1 MTVSYLSK
9 FPLQLLSALLALG
22 AGVGGQWANAVG
34 TPAGTNITNIATASY
49 EPLAPGGATT
59 AQSNL
64 VSTTVQALCAVSITP
79 NGSVLAP
86 GQTVTLLPGENT
98 TFRYTLVNAGNSAA
112 TLGVVGRIE
121 TESIF
126 TPVLGVYHDL
136 NNNGVV
142 DTNEPSV
149 SSVDLPADGNATLL
163 VLVSTDQ
170 SARREAFVNLIGSCA
185 GDNSA
190 TDVDNVSRVTVGPPP
205 VLAVDKIFTPALV
218 RPGSETTVTVNTVN
232 GGQGDS
238 REVILTDLLTD
249 QLALGL
255 TFVAGSA
262 SVGNKVAD
270 AVLEYSA
277 DGINWQATEPAQ
289 VRGVRVRV
297 PTLKADA
304 RLSLSFR
311 MLAGPSAENRMIPN
325 VATATTGGKQSSG
338 TATADVRYL
347 PAVAIGPE
355 GNPEAPEGTPA
366 DSQSKP
372 FAVVGQLVCFDHT
385 VKNTG
390 DVRDNFTVTVTY
402 PQGAAKAE
410 FLNASGGPLVQ
421 PLILDPGQT
430 ALVRVCYTPTQAG
443 PIDAL
448 LTVKGDRGT
457 SNQTRDLIASVEGG
471 LPELVKSSSVAAN
484 ITVATGDKITYTLS
498 VRNPYTRPLT
508 NVVVSDPVPAHTDFV
523 KASERG
529 VVAGT
534 VGTQAV
540 TWNLGTLQ
548 PGETRTLTMET
559 VVSGRAIDGE
569 ELKNIF
575 NLVST
580 ELPAPIASN
589 EVKTPVWSAR
599 LVIVKEVSAKVATY
613 GDRLTY
619 TLRIRNLSPT
629 TEIVDAT
636 ITDNPAVGLEYIAGT
651 TTLVGAHY
659 ADPTVAVGGTA
670 GSTLK
675 WKVAVIPAN
684 GEIVLTYATR
694 VTPQATGT
702 LINTV
707 EVVGN
712 GAGGPNR
719 AIASNRAEASTRLDP
734 LKFAP
739 LGDVLGIVYIDRNRN
754 GLYEEGFD
762 TPVDRA
768 RVIMAGGRLA
778 LTDTAGLYHFA
789 NVQYGAQAFRLDPN
803 TTPYPP
809 LKVPADGDLSGTQTV
824 HVRGL
829 TSVDFPLA
837 PLGGD
842 INVLRQTVLIVGAVR
857 VEKLVM
863 PFTDGYLVNLKITSP
878 NALPDFV
885 LTDPLPAGATLKE
898 GRNSLT
904 GTLNAGETNHTYRFE
919 GPGEARAATTDPLVS
934 WRY

>member
-1 MTVSYLSK
+1 M
-9 FPLQLLSALLALG
+9 SALLALG
-22 AGVGGQWANAVG
+22 ACAGGQWANAAG
-34 TPAGTNITNIATASY
+34 TPAGTTITNIATGSF
-49 EPLAPGGATT
+49 EPLVPGGPTT

-64 VSTTVQALCAVSITP
+64 VSTTVQAVCAVSITP

-86 GQTVTLLPGENT
+86 GQSATLLPGETT
-98 TFRYTLVNAGNSAA
+98 TFKYTIVNAGNTPSV
-112 TLGVVGRIE
+112 LGVVGRVE
-121 TESIF
+121 TASTF
-126 TPVLGVYHDL
+126 TPVLGVYNDL
-136 NNNGVV
+136 NNNGGV
-142 DTNEPSV
+142 DANEPVV
-149 SSVDLPADGNATLL
+149 SSVDLPADGSANLL
-163 VLVSTDQ
+163 VVVSTDQ
-170 SARREAFVNLIGSCA
+170 SARAEAFINLIGSC
-185 GDNSA
+185 GGVGGA
-190 TDVDNVSRVTVGPPP
+190 TDADNVSRITVGPPP
-205 VLAVDKIFTPALV
+205 ELAVDKSFSPALV
-218 RPGSETTVTVNTVN
+218 RPGTESTVTVNTVN

-238 REVILTDLLTD
+238 REVVLTDILTD

-255 TFVAGSA
+255 TFVTGSA
-262 SVGNKVAD
+262 SVSNNAVG
-270 AVLEYSA
+270 AVLDYSA
-277 DGINWQATEPAQ
+277 DGTTWQATEPAQ

-297 PTLKADA
+297 PTLAAGA

-311 MLAGPSAENRMIPN
+311 MLAGPTAENRMIPN
-325 VATATTGGKQSSG
+325 VATAITGGTIVTG

-355 GNPEAPEGTPA
+355 GNPEAPEGTAA
-366 DSQSKP
+366 DSQSKT
-372 FAVVGQLVCFDHT
+372 FAVVGQVVCFDHT

-421 PLILDPGQT
+421 PLVLDPGQT
-430 ALVRVCYTPTQAG
+430 AFVRVCYTPTQAG
-443 PIDAL
+443 ALGAL
-448 LTVKGDRGT
+448 LTVNGDRGT
-457 SNQTRDLIASVEGG
+457 SNQTRDLIAAVEGG
-471 LPELVKSSSVAAN
+471 LPELVKTSSVAAN
-484 ITVATGDKITYTLS
+484 VTVATGDKITYTLS

-508 NVVVSDPVPAHTDFV
+508 NVVISDPVPAHTDFV
-523 KASERG
+523 KASDSG
-529 VVAGT
+529 TVAGAA
-534 VGTQAV
+534 GTQAV
-540 TWNLGTLQ
+540 TWNLGTLH
-548 PGETRTLTMET
+548 PGETRTLTMDT
-559 VVSGRAIDGE
+559 VVSSRAVDGE

-575 NLVST
+575 NLVSS
-580 ELPAPIASN
+580 ELPAPVASN

-599 LVIVKEVSAKVATY
+599 LVITKEVNAKVATY

-629 TEIVDAT
+629 TAIVDAT

-651 TTLVGAHY
+651 TTLAGAAY
-659 ADPTVAVGGTA
+659 PDPTVTNAAST
-670 GSTLK
+670 GSTLN
-675 WKVAVIPAN
+675 WKVTVIPAG

-694 VTPQATGT
+694 ITPQAVGT

-707 EVVGN
+707 SVIGN

-719 AIASNRAEASTRLDP
+719 AIASNRAEAVTRLDP

-739 LGDVLGIVYIDRNRN
+739 LGDVVGIVYIDRNRN

-778 LTDTAGLYHFA
+778 LTDPDGRYHFF
-789 NVQYGAQAFRLDPN
+789 NVQYGTQAFRLDPN

-809 LKVPADGDLSGTQTV
+809 LKLPADGDLSGTQTV

-842 INVLRQTVLIVGAVR
+842 INVLRRTLLIAGDVR
-857 VEKLVM
+857 VEKLVI
-863 PFTDGYLVNLKITSP
+863 PVTGGYVVNLKITSP
-878 NALPDFV
+878 ISLEEFV
-885 LTDPLPAGATLKE
+885 LTDPLPAGAVLKE
-898 GRNSLT
+898 GRNGLT
-904 GTLNAGETNHTYRFE
+904 GTLTAGETNLTYRLE
-919 GPGEARAATTDPLVS
+919 GPGEDRAATTDPFVS

>member
-9 FPLQLLSALLALG
+9 SPLQLLSGLLALG
-22 AGVGGQWANAVG
+22 ACAGGQWANAAG
-34 TPAGTNITNIATASY
+34 TPAGTNITNIATGTF
-49 EPLAPGGATT
+49 EPLVPGGPST

-64 VSTTVQALCAVSITP
+64 VTTTVQAVCAVSITP

-86 GQTVTLLPGENT
+86 GQSATLLPGETT
-98 TFRYTLVNAGNSAA
+98 TFKYTVVNAGNTTS
-112 TLGVVGRIE
+112 TLGVAGRVE
-121 TESIF
+121 TASGF
-126 TPVLGVYHDL
+126 TPVLAVYHDL

-142 DTNEPSV
+142 DTNEPTV
-149 SSVDLPADGNATLL
+149 SSVNLPADGSANLL
-163 VLVSTDQ
+163 VVVSTDQ
-170 SARREAFVNLIGSCA
+170 SARGDAFVNLIGSCSGGVSDA
-185 GDNSA
+185 
-190 TDVDNVSRVTVGPPP
+190 DNVSRVTVGPPP
-205 VLAVDKIFTPALV
+205 ELAVDKSFSPALV
-218 RPGSETTVTVNTVN
+218 RPGTETTVTVNTVN

-238 REVILTDLLTD
+238 REVVLTDILTD

-262 SVGNKVAD
+262 SVGNNVAG

-277 DGINWQATEPAQ
+277 DGTNWQTTEPAQ

-297 PTLKADA
+297 PTLKAGA

-311 MLAGPSAENRMIPN
+311 MLAGLAAENRKIPN
-325 VATATTGGKQSSG
+325 VATATTGGKAATG

-347 PAVAIGPE
+347 PAVAIGPV
-355 GNPEAPEGTPA
+355 GNPEAPEGTAA
-366 DSQSKP
+366 DSQSKT
-372 FAVVGQLVCFDHT
+372 FAVVGQVVCFDHT

-410 FLNASGGPLVQ
+410 FQNASGGPLVQ
-421 PLILDPGQT
+421 PIALDPGQT
-430 ALVRVCYTPTQAG
+430 AFVRVCYTPAQAG
-443 PIDAL
+443 ALEAL
-448 LTVKGDRGT
+448 LTVNGDRGT
-457 SNQTRDLIASVEGG
+457 SNQTRDLIAAVEGG

-484 ITVATGDKITYTLS
+484 MTVATGDKITYTLS

-523 KASERG
+523 GASAGG
-529 VVAGT
+529 VVAGP
-534 VGTQAV
+534 VGTQVV

-548 PGETRTLTMET
+548 PGETRTLTMDT
-559 VVSGRAIDGE
+559 AVSTRAVDGE

-589 EVKTPVWSAR
+589 EVKTPVWSAK
-599 LVIVKEVSAKVATY
+599 LVILKEVSEKVATY

-629 TEIVDAT
+629 TPIVDAI

-651 TTLVGAHY
+651 TTLAGAAY
-659 ADPTVAVGGTA
+659 ADPTVTTA
-670 GSTLK
+670 STGSTLK
-675 WKVAVIPAN
+675 WPVAVIPAG

-694 VTPQATGT
+694 VTPQATST

-707 EVVGN
+707 SVVGN

-739 LGDVLGIVYIDRNRN
+739 LGDVVGLVYIDRNRN

-778 LTDTAGLYHFA
+778 LTDKEGRYHFF
-789 NVQYGAQAFRLDPN
+789 NVQYGTQAFRLDPN

-842 INVLRQTVLIVGAVR
+842 INVLRRTVLIAGTVR
-857 VEKLVM
+857 VEKLVI
-863 PFTDGYLVNLKITSP
+863 PVTGGYVVNLNITSP
-878 NALPDFV
+878 TALEEFV

-904 GTLNAGETNHTYRFE
+904 GTLSAGETNLTYRLE
-919 GPGEARAATTDPLVS
+919 GPGEDRAATTDPFVS